1 MAVVAGGR
9 ILGAWARA
17 LPILLVL
24 LHLRLP
30 QRVHADQQP
39 VPAVASGV
47 QQIHLAQGKDP
58 TTMVISWLTPNA
70 STPAPASQVRYGL
83 AADALTME
91 AGNRDAYSYS
101 IPAGFTKQNSVGPY
115 PNYTSGWLHNVELT
129 GLTPDQLYFYQVWCG
144 CFAGPDATQGRRL

>member
-1 MAVVAGGR
+1 MAVVGSGR
-9 ILGAWARA
+9 LLGSWARA

-30 QRVHADQQP
+30 QRVQAEQQP
-39 VPAVASGV
+39 EPAVASGV
-47 QQIHLAQGKDP
+47 QQVHLAQGKDP
-58 TTMVISWLTPNA
+58 TTIVIWLTPNA

-101 IPAGFTKQNSVGPY
+101 IPAGFFKQTTG
-115 PNYTSGWLHNVELT
+115 
-129 GLTPDQLYFYQVWCG
+129 GLTPITRAAG
-144 CFAGPDATQGRRL
+144 CTMWS